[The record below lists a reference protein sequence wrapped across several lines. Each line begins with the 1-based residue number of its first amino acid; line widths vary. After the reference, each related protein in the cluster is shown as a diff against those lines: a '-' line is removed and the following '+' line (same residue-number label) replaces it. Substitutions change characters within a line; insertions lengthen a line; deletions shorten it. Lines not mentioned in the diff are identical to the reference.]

1 MNPPRRCARGRL
13 NLAVSHCAPLSLLYV
28 RMVLILAEG
37 TIGHVQA
44 TGATPPDPAALLW
57 PMPVSAM
64 CVPGNLPLG
73 PNFAVQTKSSS
84 TVVAKAAERYTKLF
98 SPHSSLIPQRT
109 APRTVSAVL
118 LLIANSSEVLDASTR
133 YDYTLSFSGTDTEIT
148 AAAASPYAAV
158 AALETIGQL
167 LSGCTAGSGC
177 TDLSCLELAV
187 TDSPTYVHRAL
198 LIDAG
203 RRHYPPSLVESL
215 IEGMAMVKL
224 NVLRLHFADYG
235 NSEYEQYG
243 AGGIRIESTRYPQ
256 LTANL
261 TDSAGNRLFYT
272 QNEVRELVEYA
283 RLRGVRILP
292 ELEQTGHASYLWS
305 LAGAPHLLEFCSN
318 NTEDKTGA
326 QVYNDPAGRAK
337 AVLTGLVEE
346 YSSLFPDAIFH
357 IGSDETAYVG
367 KCTKE
372 NTIALERAVADKVK
386 SLGKTPMLWWA
397 PATTLDVATPGE
409 TIINAWTPDYS
420 AVQATKAGFE
430 AVESAGGQ
438 FYLDHPKGNG
448 WADLAPFWWDIS
460 RGDAL
465 SSNQREL
472 LLGGAQLLLLSFAV
486 VVFAVGRA
494 MTGCWVGPRAG
505 EVSMWN
511 NPFCLWGECHS
522 TKGERPC
529 GWAMSGADLQYDAQY
544 AQAIAGAI
552 WPKAA
557 VAAGSFYRFN
567 ASLARS
573 ELTQRLDAMTS
584 AMTRRGLQPCACD
597 AFDGHG
603 DGCTPAARCGVAYAN
618 QTSPGGAPVQKC
630 N

>member
-1 MNPPRRCARGRL
+1 MNSLRIRLLCARGRL
-13 NLAVSHCAPLSLLYV
+13 NLAMSLCAQLSLLQHV
-28 RMVLILAEG
+28 LMVLLLADLG
-37 TIGHVQA
+37 TIGHAQA
-44 TGATPPDPAALLW
+44 IATPPDPAALLW
-57 PMPVSAM
+57 PMPASAT
-64 CVPGNLPLG
+64 CVPGALPLG
-73 PNFAVQTKSSS
+73 PNFAVRTTSSS
-84 TVVAKAAERYTKLF
+84 AVVTKAAERYTKLF
-98 SPHSSLIPQRT
+98 SPHSSLIPEAA
-109 APRTVSAVL
+109 APRSLSAVL
-118 LLIANSSEVLDASTR
+118 LVVMANASEVLDASTR
-133 YDYTLSFSGTDTEIT
+133 YDYTLSFSGTGTEIT
-148 AAAASPYAAV
+148 AAVASAYAAV

-177 TDLSCLELAV
+177 THLSCSELAV
-187 TDSPTYVHRAL
+187 ADSPTYVHRAL

-243 AGGIRIESTRYPQ
+243 AGGIRIESKRYPQ

-272 QNEVRELVEYA
+272 QNEVRDLVEYA

-372 NTIALERAVADKVK
+372 NTIDLERAVADKVK
-386 SLGKTPMLWWA
+386 SLGKKPMLWWA

-420 AVQATKAGFE
+420 AVQATAAGFE
-430 AVESAGGQ
+430 AVESAGGH

-460 RGDAL
+460 RGEAL
-465 SSNQREL
+465 SSKQREL
-472 LLGGAQLLLLSFAV
+472 LLGGANPLLSSPLQ
-486 VVFAVGRA
+486 
-494 MTGCWVGPRAG
+494 WP
-505 EVSMWN
+505 S
-511 NPFCLWGECHS
+511 LQS
-522 TKGERPC
+522 TI
-529 GWAMSGADLQYDAQY
+529 Q
-544 AQAIAGAI
+544 
-552 WPKAA
+552 
-557 VAAGSFYRFN
+557 
-567 ASLARS
+567 
-573 ELTQRLDAMTS
+573 
-584 AMTRRGLQPCACD
+584 
-597 AFDGHG
+597 
-603 DGCTPAARCGVAYAN
+603 
-618 QTSPGGAPVQKC
+618 
-630 N
+630 